1 MSYGFTTLRD
11 LGTAD
16 PEWPTVVLRN
26 AINGGFVEGPR
37 LIVAA
42 HILSASA
49 GHGDL
54 RGFYNPRWRIQ
65 VSATADNAGSIETLV
80 RREHTFGSDWIKT
93 TNTGGY
99 FSAGDDPA
107 RVTWFDDEMEVLTS
121 TARQLGIPVAVH
133 TGADEGCKQAIRFG
147 ARSLEHA
154 YLIDSD
160 GLQMAAQAGSYVVHA
175 FKPSMRVPCSG
186 VFSQDGVFTVR

>member
-1 MSYGFTTLRD
+1 M
-11 LGTAD
+11 
-16 PEWPTVVLRN
+16 
-26 AINGGFVEGPR
+26 
-37 LIVAA
+37 
-42 HILSASA
+42 
-49 GHGDL
+49 
-54 RGFYNPRWRIQ
+54 
-65 VSATADNAGSIETLV
+65 

-107 RVTWFDDEMEVLTS
+107 RVTRFDDEMEVLTS